1 MIKRSQIE
9 KILKVNG
16 VATTS
21 PDEHIRSVLLS
32 ARFNKDEVDTAIM
45 VLRENKDTKQVRV
58 DGLHKVFRTDEA
70 LQPKEI
76 SELLGIEVDA
86 STFYRP
92 QAHTSTYA
100 GIQYV
105 TVWLFSVFFAVAT
118 VLAIMYMN
126 EVGPFHPSN
135 MSLEMLINFV

>member
-9 KILKVNG
+9 KILRVNG

-21 PDEHIRSVLLS
+21 PDDHIRSVLLS

-45 VLRENKDTKQVRV
+45 VLRENKTTKQIRV

-70 LQPKEI
+70 LRPNEI

-92 QAHTSTYA
+92 QNKVGTLA

-105 TVWLFSVFFAVAT
+105 TVWLFSVFFAVVT
-118 VLAIMYMN
+118 VLSIMYMN
-126 EVGPFHPSN
+126 EVGPFHPSKITEQA
-135 MSLEMLINFV
+135 EMM

>member
-9 KILKVNG
+9 NILKVNG
-16 VATTS
+16 VSPTS
-21 PDEHIRSVLLS
+21 PDDQIRSVLLS
-32 ARFNKDEVDTAIM
+32 ARFDKDEVDTAIM

-92 QAHTSTYA
+92 EANSGAIA

-126 EVGPFHPSN
+126 EVGPFHPSIV
-135 MSLEMLINFV
+135 SLEAQINLV